1 MILRHRR
8 EVSST
13 LTLSMDVTRFRRFW
27 AIEHHIFSA
36 IWGKEHPQHNGFL
49 AVIELD
55 VPDGSTNNA
64 LPPPVPTKDKL
75 FYGDYRLAAL
85 YDWIHNHCPK
95 PSIYKGTIGPKP
107 EILRCEQL
115 AGKLREK
122 YGPQATVI
130 TQMPVY
136 SFIEKSPPK
145 IDIYLFTG
153 TQLTLFECKLHV
165 SQEKDVF
172 QLIDIAV
179 IVFAML

>member
-1 MILRHRR
+1 M
-8 EVSST
+8 
-13 LTLSMDVTRFRRFW
+13 
-27 AIEHHIFSA
+27 
-36 IWGKEHPQHNGFL
+36 
-49 AVIELD
+49 
-55 VPDGSTNNA
+55 
-64 LPPPVPTKDKL
+64 
-75 FYGDYRLAAL
+75 AAL

-95 PSIYKGTIGPKP
+95 PSICKGTIGPKP

-130 TQMPVY
+130 PQMPVY

-172 QLIDIAV
+172 QLIMYHTGAIHDGLHPDKLVLLAERHSRGTV
-179 IVFAML
+179 QLANYLNTCKDTNTADTYCELDGRKSHNIVVYILKSE